1 MNLDQAMERPYGLND
16 IKLNI
21 NTSNSNTETRKE
33 VLSKYKDNII
43 ALCTESGDEFLLQP
57 FFEFQQIQRLRL
69 NFSSIDKELNK
80 EICEVMLDRH
90 AKTLEEMNLI
100 LLVLTPNVKL
110 RLPSIPKLTSLTVD
124 VMQNSHLMSLI
135 HAYKDTLSELKIK
148 NIEYDSAAV
157 DYHIDIPNLKV
168 LHIRNYYDEKCIVAL
183 MEAGLGTLEM
193 LKLNDIKF
201 DKEIIDSAEFSK
213 LRYLHMRD
221 IPGNLALCMLQA
233 CRNTLIDLKL
243 ESIDIS
249 LYKKGLVLPKL
260 EMLEIK
266 EASRETVV
274 GLMQASQGRKKIFR

>member
-1 MNLDQAMERPYGLND
+1 MERPYGLND

-183 MEAGLGTLEM
+183 MEAGLGTLEI

-233 CRNTLIDLKL
+233 CRNTLTDLKL

>member
-1 MNLDQAMERPYGLND
+1 MDD

-33 VLSKYKDNII
+33 VLSKYKDNIV

-57 FFEFQQIQRLRL
+57 FFEFQQIQRLGL

-183 MEAGLGTLEM
+183 MEAGLGTLEI

-233 CRNTLIDLKL
+233 CRNTLTDLKL

>member
-1 MNLDQAMERPYGLND
+1 
-16 IKLNI
+16 
-21 NTSNSNTETRKE
+21 
-33 VLSKYKDNII
+33 
-43 ALCTESGDEFLLQP
+43 
-57 FFEFQQIQRLRL
+57 
-69 NFSSIDKELNK
+69 
-80 EICEVMLDRH
+80 
-90 AKTLEEMNLI
+90 MNLI

-183 MEAGLGTLEM
+183 MEAGLGTLEI

-233 CRNTLIDLKL
+233 CRNTLTDLKL

>member
-1 MNLDQAMERPYGLND
+1 MERPYGLDD

-21 NTSNSNTETRKE
+21 NTSNSNSEIRKE
-33 VLSKYKDNII
+33 VLSKYKDRIV
-43 ALCTESGDEFLLQP
+43 ALSTESGDEFLLQP

-90 AKTLEEMNLI
+90 AKTLEELNLI
-100 LLVLTPNVKL
+100 LLLLSPDVKL

-124 VMQNSHLMSLI
+124 SVQNSHLMSLI

-148 NIEYDSAAV
+148 NIECDSAAV
-157 DYHIDIPNLKV
+157 DYHINIPNLKV
-168 LHIRNYYDEKCIVAL
+168 LRISNYYDEKCIVAL
-183 MEAGLGTLEM
+183 MEAGLGTIEN

-201 DKEIIDSAEFSK
+201 NKERIDGAEFSK

-233 CRNTLIDLKL
+233 CRNTLTILNL

-260 EMLEIK
+260 EILEIK

>member
-1 MNLDQAMERPYGLND
+1 MERPYGLND

-100 LLVLTPNVKL
+100 LLLLSPDVKL

-183 MEAGLGTLEM
+183 MEAGLGTLEI

-201 DKEIIDSAEFSK
+201 DKERIDGAEFSK

-233 CRNTLIDLKL
+233 CRNTLTDLKL